1 VHFHVLVVVSTLG
14 EGLTAVGDLAHEGT
28 LTGVYPQMVIEV
40 VGLLEKS
47 SGSIVARDA
56 TQVIA
61 LPNLDLPL
69 ALWVSVSKGSVRA

>member
-56 TQVIA
+56 T
-61 LPNLDLPL
+61 
-69 ALWVSVSKGSVRA
+69 